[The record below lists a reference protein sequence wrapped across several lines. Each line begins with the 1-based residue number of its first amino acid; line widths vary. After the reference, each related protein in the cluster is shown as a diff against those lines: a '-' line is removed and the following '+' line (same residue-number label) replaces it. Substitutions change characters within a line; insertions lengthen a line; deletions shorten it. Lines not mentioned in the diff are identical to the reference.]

1 MQTERVGIREFR
13 DKLSTYLLTSE
24 APVTITRH
32 GDAVGLYIPIR
43 RKRTAEERAEFDKT
57 AARWQEIVDSMGLS
71 EDEILEDFKMWRKG
85 NQQQ

>member
-43 RKRTAEERAEFDKT
+43 RKRTAEERLAFDE
-57 AARWQEIVDSMGLS
+57 AAAKWHAVLESAGVS
-71 EDEILEDFKMWRKG
+71 EDEVLEDFKRWRKAD
-85 NQQQ
+85 Q